1 MHPVKRAARGREAVV
16 GVQGVVD
23 VSRSPWPPRGLPVV
37 RDARKGQ
44 LSNRPGS
51 AGRSRR
57 RAAARCTGGLVVALG
72 LGLSDHEGTEL
83 LEQPALAGVVVDVP
97 DLAVRAPVP
106 VQDLQVSASRR
117 TGD

>member
-1 MHPVKRAARGREAVV
+1 
-16 GVQGVVD
+16 
-23 VSRSPWPPRGLPVV
+23 
-37 RDARKGQ
+37 
-44 LSNRPGS
+44 
-51 AGRSRR
+51 
-57 RAAARCTGGLVVALG
+57 LVVALG